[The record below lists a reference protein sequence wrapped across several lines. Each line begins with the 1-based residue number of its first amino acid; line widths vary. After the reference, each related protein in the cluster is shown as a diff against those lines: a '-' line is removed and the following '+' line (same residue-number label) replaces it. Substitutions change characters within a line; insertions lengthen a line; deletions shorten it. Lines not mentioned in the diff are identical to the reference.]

1 MNNSGMH
8 HISNVGASFWIE
20 ASAGTGKTKVLV
32 DRTINLLLAGSR
44 PDRLL
49 CLTFTKAAAAE
60 MANRIRDRL
69 SQWMSLSDDALVQEL
84 RELTRQDDVAAKI
97 PVARN
102 LLNDVLR
109 IPGGLQVQTIHGFCQ
124 YILKRFP
131 LEANIQPHFEVMDE
145 QKQTLL
151 REQAFVAAI
160 ENTDR
165 KILQQ
170 LFEYLT
176 LTRLQELVVQ
186 GPVEKLSA
194 HAFGLLDL
202 DAAIAPDLMLQHFGM
217 EVPPVLQAQW
227 AELGWD
233 GYRDLF
239 LTLKNTIRK
248 KLLPASGIDTEIL
261 ATEAQRVLDTHQ
273 RINHWHMAGATLA
286 LKAFAQ
292 AFHGH
297 YEQLKRDQAVLD
309 YDDLIQ
315 KTATLLKNPDM
326 GAWVLYKLDE
336 GVDHI
341 LVDEAQ
347 DTNQAQWDIIYALSQ
362 EFFAGEGA
370 RVTPRSLFV
379 VGDSKQSIYS
389 FQGAD
394 PAAFQAM
401 KQQLQLHAQGAGLPF
416 YITDLS
422 VSYRSV
428 PSVLKAVDQVF
439 HTHMYKPAED
449 VRNQFWLSNKK
460 ARRDARSVP
469 IVHEHIETDGFCINR
484 PKVVAY
490 REHIPHRIQ
499 DGGIVE
505 VWPLIA
511 PPEKVTAEAWD
522 LPTKAVVT
530 TSPKRQLA
538 DKMARTI
545 RGWFDA
551 NEMLVSKGRPVEPR
565 DIMIL
570 VRHRDEL
577 GTELIRAFKQAN
589 IPVAGID
596 RLKLNEH
603 ILVQDLLAVG
613 QWCLLPEDD
622 LLLATILKGPFF
634 NYTEAQ
640 ILDLCRGRKEQTLWH
655 YLQQQGAPPNFLPAL
670 LHWKDL
676 ARTTPPFEFFS
687 TILDAGREACLTRFG
702 KEGEDVLNEFLN
714 VCLRSEF
721 SNLTLFLQWL
731 EKYPQEIK
739 RDFEQV
745 ADNVVRILT
754 VHASKGLQAPIV
766 FLPDTTQTPTDPS
779 NFVYGSDD
787 GQVLWIPRS
796 GLRTAYIQNLPT
808 VSRDHQEYQR
818 LLYVAMTRAEDRLYI
833 CGATPKAV
841 TSLDPDCWYQTVRES
856 LGPASQTVPTEDGDI
871 LRIQNAQDRAVSTQ
885 SIQQEVRG
893 KKSSPEWYH
902 ASVEPEYVAMAKPS
916 GEGPEP
922 AAELRAGPGLSARER
937 GVLIHKLLE
946 HLFAIPQAQRATK
959 ATAFLVAKGIPA
971 DIHPEILAE
980 VLGLLDNPE
989 IHTYFT
995 LTSYAEVEVTGTID
1009 GQVYRGYMDRLV
1021 VDHGAQHIYIIDFK
1035 TGHRHAEIPEAY
1047 RKQLEVYKQLVQ
1059 PGYPTYAI
1067 TGVLVWTKTAK
1078 AEIIH

>member
-69 SQWMSLSDDALVQEL
+69 SQWMSLSDDSLVQEL
-84 RELTRQDDVAAKI
+84 RELTRQEDVTAKI

-109 IPGGLQVQTIHGFCQ
+109 VPGGLQVQTIHGFCQ

-145 QKQTLL
+145 QKQTVF
-151 REQAFVAAI
+151 REQAFVAAL
-160 ENTDR
+160 EGTDTQ
-165 KILQQ
+165 ILQQ

-186 GPVEKLSA
+186 RPVEKLSS

-202 DAAIAPDLMLQHFGM
+202 DAAITPDRMLQNFGLQ
-217 EVPPVLQAQW
+217 VPAVLKFQW
-227 AELGWD
+227 TELGWD
-233 GYRDLF
+233 GYKDLF

-248 KLLPASGIDTEIL
+248 KLLPASAIDAEIL
-261 ATEAQRVLDTHQ
+261 ATEAHRVLDTHQ
-273 RINHWHMAGATLA
+273 RINHWQIAGATLA
-286 LKAFAQ
+286 LKTFAQ
-292 AFHGH
+292 GFHQH

-362 EFFAGEGA
+362 EFFAGESA
-370 RVTPRSLFV
+370 RTTPRSLFV

-428 PSVLKAVDQVF
+428 PSVLKTVDQVF
-439 HTHMYKPAED
+439 HTHMVD
-449 VRNQFWLSNKK
+449 V
-460 ARRDARSVP
+460 
-469 IVHEHIETDGFCINR
+469 
-484 PKVVAY
+484 Y
-490 REHIPHRIQ
+490 REHIPHRLQ

-545 RGWFDA
+545 RHWFDR
-551 NEMLVSKGRPVEPR
+551 NEVLASKGRPVEPR

-577 GTELIRAFKQAN
+577 GTELIRAFKRAN

-603 ILVQDLLAVG
+603 ILVQDLLAIG

-655 YLQQQGAPPNFLPAL
+655 HLQQQGAPKAL
-670 LHWKDL
+670 LNWKDL
-676 ARTTPPFEFFS
+676 ARTMPPFEFFS
-687 TILDAGREACLTRFG
+687 AILDAGRGACLARFG

-779 NFVYGSDD
+779 NFVYGADD

-796 GLRTAYIQNLPT
+796 GLRTAYIENLPT

-856 LGPASQTVPTEDGDI
+856 LRPASEMVPTEDGDI
-871 LRIQNAQDRAVSTQ
+871 LRIQNAQDRAVSGQ
-885 SIQQEVRG
+885 STQQEVLL
-893 KKSSPEWYH
+893 KNPLPAWYH
-902 ASVEPEYVAMAKPS
+902 ASVEPEYVATAKPS

-922 AAELRAGPGLSARER
+922 AADMPPINGFSARER
-937 GVLIHKLLE
+937 GILIHKLLE
-946 HLFAIPQAQRATK
+946 HLFAMPQAQRPKK
-959 ATAFLVAKGIPA
+959 ATAFLLAKGITE
-971 DIHPEILAE
+971 HVHGEILEE
-980 VLGLLDNPE
+980 VLRLLDSPE

-995 LTSYAEVEVTGTID
+995 PTSYAEVEVMGTID
-1009 GQVYRGYMDRLV
+1009 GQVYRGYIDRLA
-1021 VDHGAQHIYIIDFK
+1021 VDHETQHIYIVDFK
-1035 TGHRHAEIPEAY
+1035 TGHRPAEIPEAY
-1047 RKQLEVYKQLVQ
+1047 RKQLEVYKSLVQ
-1059 PGYPTYAI
+1059 PSYPTYAI
-1067 TGVLVWTKTAK
+1067 TGVLLWTKIAK

>member
-1 MNNSGMH
+1 MNNTGTH
-8 HISNVGASFWIE
+8 HISNAAASFWIE

-32 DRTINLLLAGSR
+32 DRVINLLLAGSR

-69 SQWMSLSDDALVQEL
+69 SQWMSLSDEALVLEL
-84 RELTRQDDVAAKI
+84 RELTRQEDVDAKI
-97 PVARN
+97 SVARN

-109 IPGGLQVQTIHGFCQ
+109 VPGGLQVQTIHGFCQ

-145 QKQTLL
+145 QKQTIL
-151 REQAFVAAI
+151 REKAFVLTVQEMDI
-160 ENTDR
+160 VL
-165 KILQQ
+165 LQA
-170 LFEYLT
+170 LFEHVT
-176 LTRLQELVVQ
+176 LPRLQELVVQ
-186 GPVEKLSA
+186 RPVDRLST
-194 HAFGLLDL
+194 HPFGLLDL
-202 DAAIAPDLMLQHFGM
+202 DPAITPDLMLRHFGM
-217 EVPPVLQAQW
+217 EIPAVLTPQW
-227 AELGWD
+227 IQLEWE
-233 GYRDLF
+233 GYKDLF
-239 LTLKNTIRK
+239 LTLKSTIRK
-248 KLLPASGIDTEIL
+248 KLLPASGIDAEIL
-261 ATEAQRVLDTHQ
+261 TTEAQRVLETDQ
-273 RINHWHMAGATLA
+273 RIKHWYVAGATIA
-286 LKAFAQ
+286 LKTFAQ
-292 AFHGH
+292 GFHGH

-362 EFFAGEGA
+362 EFFAGESA

-439 HTHMYKPAED
+439 HTHMAD
-449 VRNQFWLSNKK
+449 V
-460 ARRDARSVP
+460 
-469 IVHEHIETDGFCINR
+469 
-484 PKVVAY
+484 Y
-490 REHIPHRIQ
+490 REHIPHRMH

-505 VWPLIA
+505 VWPLIS
-511 PPEKVTAEAWD
+511 PPEKVSVEAWD
-522 LPTKAVVT
+522 LPTKTVVT

-545 RGWFDA
+545 RGWFDR

-577 GTELIRAFKQAN
+577 GTELIRAFKQAG

-603 ILVQDLLAVG
+603 ILVQDLLAIG

-634 NYTEAQ
+634 NYTEEK
-640 ILDLCRGRKEQTLWH
+640 ILTLCRGRGDQTLWH
-655 YLQQQGAPPNFLPAL
+655 HLQQQGAPEL
-670 LHWKDL
+670 LIQWKDL
-676 ARTTPPFEFFS
+676 AGIMPPFEFFS
-687 TILDAGREACLTRFG
+687 IILGAGRGACLTRFG
-702 KEGEDVLNEFLN
+702 KEAEDVLNEFLN

-721 SNLTLFLQWL
+721 SNLILFLQWL

-739 RDFEQV
+739 RDFEQ
-745 ADNVVRILT
+745 ATDNVVRILT

-766 FLPDTTQTPTDPS
+766 FLPDTTQMPTDPS

-787 GQVLWIPRS
+787 GQVLWVPRT
-796 GLRTAYIQNLPT
+796 GLRTAYLENLLT

-833 CGATPKAV
+833 CGATSKAV
-841 TSLDPDCWYQTVRES
+841 TSLELNCWYQTVRES
-856 LGPASQTVPTEDGDI
+856 LRPVAETAPTEDGDI
-871 LRIQNAQDRAVSTQ
+871 LRIQNTQERPVLPHEIAQQVLRQNPLPAWCH
-885 SIQQEVRG
+885 
-893 KKSSPEWYH
+893 KPL
-902 ASVEPEYVAMAKPS
+902 AAEYIPTAKPS
-916 GEGPEP
+916 GDETESSLEVYPE
-922 AAELRAGPGLSARER
+922 ALTSNSLSARER
-937 GVLIHKLLE
+937 GILIHKLLE
-946 HLFAIPQAQRATK
+946 HLFAMPQGQRSAK
-959 ATAFLVAKGIPA
+959 AAAFLMAKGIPA
-971 DIHPEILAE
+971 DMHEEILTEILRLLDAPEIQ
-980 VLGLLDNPE
+980 
-989 IHTYFT
+989 TYFT
-995 LTSYAEVEVTGTID
+995 PTSYAEVEVMGTID
-1009 GQVYRGYMDRLV
+1009 GQLYRGYIDRLV
-1021 VDHGAQHIYIIDFK
+1021 VDHEIQRIYIVDFK
-1035 TGHRHAEIPEAY
+1035 TGHRPAETPEAY

-1059 PGYPTYAI
+1059 PSYTTYAI
-1067 TGVLVWTKTAK
+1067 TGVLLWTKIAK